1 MKFYIYTLGCKVNTY
16 ESNIMKEQLVDKGYI
31 EDKDADIFIANS
43 CTVTNTS
50 DNKTLKLIRRI
61 RREYP
66 NSLII
71 VTGCL
76 TQVESKNIEDANIII
91 GNVGKSNI
99 LKYIEEYKNEKIIDI
114 KDIME
119 QPFEDMELKNFDK
132 TRAFVKIEDGCE
144 NYCSYCIIPYT
155 RGKVRSKKKENV
167 IKEVKNLI
175 SNGHSEIVLTG
186 IHTGHYF
193 DGDYSFYNLLSD
205 LVKIEGLKRLRI
217 SSIEINEITDEI
229 IELFKKEEVLVDH
242 IHIPLQSGS
251 DTILKLMN
259 RKYDKTFFIDRI
271 NKIREARPNIS
282 ITTDIIV
289 GFPNETEELFE
300 ETLDTVDK
308 IKFSKIHVFPF
319 SRRKGTKADLMD
331 NQVDEK
337 IAKARE
343 KEIMQIQK
351 RISLSLKRMGENPWQ
366 QIEGQFEEG
375 QVVKG
380 TVNKVTTFGAFINIF
395 PGVEALLPVSE
406 MSEENVNPFN
416 MFKVGAEVDVL
427 IKKFTPK
434 EHRIALSI
442 KDIK

>member
-31 EDKDADIFIANS
+31 EDKDADIFIVNS

-331 NQVDEK
+331 NQVDERIKKERVK
-337 IAKARE
+337 ILMDKS
-343 KEIMQIQK
+343 KELEIEYFNNY
-351 RISLSLKRMGENPWQ
+351 ISKE
-366 QIEGQFEEG
+366 
-375 QVVKG
+375 
-380 TVNKVTTFGAFINIF
+380 VTFI
-395 PGVEALLPVSE
+395 
-406 MSEENVNPFN
+406 
-416 MFKVGAEVDVL
+416 KEVYKDSCLIGHTGNYLL
-427 IKKFTPK
+427 IKAYSPIDISGEITVKISKVDYPYCVGNLT
-434 EHRIALSI
+434 
-442 KDIK
+442 KDEK